1 MKKILIVFTA
11 ALALGG
17 CKKYLDVN
25 TNPNTPTQTNAKYV
39 FTNAQARTVAN
50 QVGGVHVMA
59 GSWVGY
65 YGHSTSFTGG
75 GQEKTYVFTNNDFNF
90 WDGMYDNIAD
100 YDYVINHAAADGAPY
115 LVGPAKI
122 MEAYVYQKL
131 VD

>member
-1 MKKILIVFTA
+1 MKKYLIIFA

-25 TNPNTPTQTNAKYV
+25 VNPNSATKTNSSYV
-39 FTNAQARTVAN
+39 FTNALARTVSG

-59 GSWVGY
+59 GSWVGF

-90 WDGMYDNIAD
+90 FDGLYDNIAD
-100 YDYVINHAAADGAPY
+100 YTYVIKHGADDG
-115 LVGPAKI
+115 VG
-122 MEAYVYQKL
+122 
-131 VD
+131 